1 VKEAVRQFG
10 NGRKAVYSG
19 DIGCYTLGN
28 AQPLDM
34 VDTCLCMG
42 AGIGMAQGINR
53 VERDMPGNG
62 RSPLNFAFIGDSTFF
77 HTGIP
82 GVVNA
87 VYNAA
92 DIIIIVLDNSTTAM
106 TGNQPHPGVGKT
118 ATGDPAVKISIA
130 AVLEAVGVRH
140 IVKANPFDVKSAKEA
155 VAGMLDKNGVRAVIF
170 EGPCI
175 MAGKH
180 SGGAVKAFRVTTETC
195 TRCRLCVTR
204 LGCPAISL
212 APSGGVVIDSV
223 TCTGC
228 GVCTAVCPAGAI
240 VSDSISVA

>member
-1 VKEAVRQFG
+1 
-10 NGRKAVYSG
+10 
-19 DIGCYTLGN
+19 
-28 AQPLDM
+28 
-34 VDTCLCMG
+34 
-42 AGIGMAQGINR
+42 
-53 VERDMPGNG
+53 
-62 RSPLNFAFIGDSTFF
+62 
-77 HTGIP
+77 
-82 GVVNA
+82 VVNA

-118 ATGDPAVKISIA
+118 AAGNPAVKISIA
-130 AVLEAVGVRH
+130 AVLEAVGVQH
-140 IVKANPFDVKSAKEA
+140 IVKANPFDIKSAKEA
-155 VAGMLDKNGVRAVIF
+155 AAMMLDKSGVRAVIF

-180 SGGAVKAFRVTTETC
+180 SGAVKAFRITTETC

-212 APSGGVVIDSV
+212 APSGGVVIDGV

-240 VSDSISVA
+240 VSDSNTIAR